1 MHIDIQVAGLEC
13 LHLVGIELG
22 IRRKRPA
29 CVAAL
34 RHRHDHRAVLA
45 GGGHVN
51 VRGGAG
57 DARGR
62 NAALH
67 RHVVADRDGPAA
79 LRWRRDRGNF
89 LIAGHRDLHV
99 SGQCD
104 GRVRA

>member
-1 MHIDIQVAGLEC
+1 M
-13 LHLVGIELG
+13 
-22 IRRKRPA
+22 
-29 CVAAL
+29 
-34 RHRHDHRAVLA
+34 
-45 GGGHVN
+45 N

-104 GRVRA
+104 GRVRTRDGQRNRRRERTPSRN